1 MWDKILQE
9 SHMLIGILIS
19 ILLGFI
25 IGFERKL
32 RRKEASIGTH
42 TIVCIGSALL
52 VVVSKFGFDASADSA
67 RVAAQI
73 VSGIG
78 FLGAGIIV
86 YRQHEIHGLTTAAGL
101 WATAG
106 IGMACG
112 AELYFVAICT
122 TILIVA
128 VRCLYF
134 LPVKLFRHKRFYRLY
149 IEFSQN
155 DNEAAEIK
163 KMFDV
168 EHFHKF
174 EIKRDEKGV
183 YCSVTIDSANEFV
196 SEKLTEIMK
205 NFTFIR
211 SIRREDD

>member
-9 SHMLIGILIS
+9 SHMMIGILIS

-86 YRQHEIHGLTTAAGL
+86 Y
-101 WATAG
+101 
-106 IGMACG
+106 
-112 AELYFVAICT
+112 
-122 TILIVA
+122 
-128 VRCLYF
+128 
-134 LPVKLFRHKRFYRLY
+134 
-149 IEFSQN
+149 
-155 DNEAAEIK
+155 
-163 KMFDV
+163 
-168 EHFHKF
+168 
-174 EIKRDEKGV
+174 
-183 YCSVTIDSANEFV
+183 
-196 SEKLTEIMK
+196 
-205 NFTFIR
+205 
-211 SIRREDD
+211 